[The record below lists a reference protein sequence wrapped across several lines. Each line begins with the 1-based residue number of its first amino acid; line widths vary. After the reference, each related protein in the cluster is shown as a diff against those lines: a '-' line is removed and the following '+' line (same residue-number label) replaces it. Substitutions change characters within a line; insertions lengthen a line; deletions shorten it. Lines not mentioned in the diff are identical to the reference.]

1 MGWSD
6 WRVPE
11 MNEELELK
19 LLSFELE
26 LRKEIHSRGP
36 ESLAAR
42 FVHQVKVIHQQEQ
55 IIHRASKRIAEL
67 EVALAAAE
75 QPHAS
80 RPMPCRGWRGAW
92 RDLVW
97 ILTEARWV
105 LTRNRL

>member
-11 MNEELELK
+11 MDEELELR

-26 LRKEIHSRGP
+26 LRKEIHTRGP

-42 FVHQVKVIHQQEQ
+42 FVHHVKVIHQQEQ

-75 QPHAS
+75 QP
-80 RPMPCRGWRGAW
+80 PCRGWRGAW
-92 RDLVW
+92 RDLVLALW
-97 ILTEARWV
+97 I
-105 LTRNRL
+105 TRS